1 MGNGSARTI
10 VILSTEPWGKMLL
23 SKMHFALE
31 LVGKGDRVYFVNP
44 PRRLQS
50 RKLAVMGEA
59 LEGGRLTIVHTNTV
73 RGSLF
78 LRHKLF
84 FLYRRLSGRYIRAI
98 KALVASPIDEV
109 WSFNPN
115 QYIDLGPF
123 EAQRSIVLLYD
134 LYQGDHIFKAVDKA
148 DALISVSQVILD
160 HYKDTIPPK
169 LFIQHG
175 LGPHFA
181 EKSRRRLGAGEFRV
195 VGQSG
200 AGDSGKIK
208 VGYTGNLLR
217 AGMNTVVAR
226 EIIGRHPEIDFHF
239 WGPYDMKDNNV
250 KDGEYETPAE
260 LLAFVKFLQGQ
271 SNVFLHGV
279 VTQQELAERLFEM
292 DAFLF
297 IYSPKREVNGASN
310 AHKLLEY
317 ISTGKVVIATH
328 VSSYAGTDLLV
339 MCESQE
345 EDRLPEIFD
354 QTIRDLSVHNAKERQ
369 IRRIDFALDNTYAR
383 QVERVQQFIN
393 GAQPG

>member
-1 MGNGSARTI
+1 MDKGAVRTI

-31 LVGKGDRVYFVNP
+31 LVRKGNKVFFVNP
-44 PRRLQS
+44 PRQQPGK
-50 RKLAVMGEA
+50 KLAVIGEVM
-59 LEGGRLTIVHTNTV
+59 EGGSLTIILTNTV

-84 FLYRRLSGRYIRAI
+84 FLYRMLNRCYVRAI
-98 KALVASPIDEV
+98 KKLVGSKIDEV
-109 WSFNPN
+109 WSFNAN
-115 QYIDLGPF
+115 QYTDLGPF
-123 EAQRSIVLLYD
+123 EAEKSIVLLYD
-134 LYQGDHIFKAVDKA
+134 LYQGAHIFKAIEKA

-160 HYKDTIPPK
+160 FYKDTPPPK

-181 EKSRRRLGAGEFRV
+181 DKSRQRLRMEDFGV
-195 VGQSG
+195 D
-200 AGDSGKIK
+200 GDKIK

-217 AGMNTVVAR
+217 AGINIAVAV
-226 EIIGRHPEIDFHF
+226 EIIGRHPEIEFHF
-239 WGPYDMKDNNV
+239 WGPHSMKDNNV
-250 KDGEYETPAE
+250 NDAGFQASPE
-260 LLAFVKFLQGQ
+260 LQSFLEFLHGRE
-271 SNVFLHGV
+271 NVFLHGV
-279 VTQQELAERLFEM
+279 VGQQELAEKLFEM

-339 MCESQE
+339 MCDIRE
-345 EDRLPEIFD
+345 EERLPEMFD
-354 QTIRDLSVHNAKERQ
+354 RTIKDLSLHNAKEKQ
-369 IRRIDFALDNTYAR
+369 IRRISFALDNTYAR
-383 QVERVQQFIN
+383 QVERVQQFITRRRSS
-393 GAQPG
+393 